1 MAAVVGRAIPP
12 ERKRTLDALSLREP
26 DKVPIGLWGTVEG
39 YQNLRAG
46 LGMGYNKDFK
56 NYRTGSTTWTTDV
69 AFEVDLAEKLGVDFV
84 RVSIGPA
91 GGSPGFRELKMDEIP
106 VPLQVPTPP
115 DDAEINVDE
124 WGVIRKWTPH
134 ENGGY
139 YEMIGY
145 PLFEATSA
153 PLEEGLKILAEY
165 PWPDPWDE
173 AGWQDSPVPGMS
185 LREYCRYVK
194 EETPFALMGQ
204 GGRGGL
210 FEQAKYM
217 VGYAKIFSDF
227 IESPEFLDAMLIK
240 LTDLE
245 IEYNK
250 AFLDQCG
257 EYVDWLRLS
266 PEDLAS
272 EKTAF
277 LSLGMFEQQLIPH
290 YMRATQEIKK
300 YYKTKNPEG
309 KIQFHSCGAIPEPFM
324 RGLISCG
331 VDGYDSLPPKVA
343 RHSNPSAK
351 KRQLGKEMFFYGGI
365 DVQETLP
372 WGTTDDVRK
381 EVRQRIWEMGHGGGY
396 LLSSSHRLEHDV
408 PIENTLAMIE
418 EAREYGTYPLPEQP
432 PEGAD
437 TGEGYEPWDPNPRKK
452 KRRKPK
458 PAAE

>member
-1 MAAVVGRAIPP
+1 MTATVGRAIPP
-12 ERKRTLDALSLREP
+12 QRKRVLDALALREP

-39 YQNLRAG
+39 YQHLRKS
-46 LGMGYNKDFK
+46 LGMGYNEDFT

-69 AFEVDLAEKLGVDFV
+69 AFEADLAEKLGLDFV
-84 RVSIGPA
+84 RVSIGPS
-91 GGSPGFRELKMDEIP
+91 GGSPGFRKLNLDEIP
-106 VPLQVPTPP
+106 VPLQVPTPGW
-115 DDAEINVDE
+115 DAEINVDE
-124 WGVIRKWTPH
+124 WGVVRKWTPH

-145 PLFEATSA
+145 PLYEATSA
-153 PLEEGLKILAEY
+153 PLEEGLEILREF

-173 AGWQDSPVPGMS
+173 GMWCDSPIPG
-185 LREYCRYVK
+185 LNRREYCKYIK

-245 IEYNK
+245 IEHNK
-250 AFLDQCG
+250 AFLTLCG
-257 EYVDWLRLS
+257 EYIDWLRMS

-277 LSLGMFEQQLIPH
+277 LSLDMFNKQLVPH
-290 YMRATQEIKK
+290 YKRAIQETKK
-300 YYKTKNPEG
+300 FYQERNPDG

-324 RGLISCG
+324 RGLIDCG
-331 VDGYDSLPPKVA
+331 IDGYDSLPPKVA
-343 RHSNPSAK
+343 RHSNPAAK
-351 KRQLGKEMFFYGGI
+351 KRQLGNELFFYGGV

-372 WGTTDDVRK
+372 WGTVEDVRK
-381 EVRQRIWEMGHGGGY
+381 EVRQRIWECGRGGGL

-408 PIENTLAMIE
+408 PVENTLAMIE

-432 PEGAD
+432 PEGSD

-452 KRRKPK
+452 RRRRPK
-458 PAAE
+458 

>member
-1 MAAVVGRAIPP
+1 MTATVGRAIPP
-12 ERKRTLDALSLREP
+12 QRKRVLDALALREP

-39 YQNLRAG
+39 YQHLRKS
-46 LGMGYNKDFK
+46 LGMGYNEDFT

-69 AFEVDLAEKLGVDFV
+69 AFEADLAEKLGLDFV
-84 RVSIGPA
+84 RVSIGPS
-91 GGSPGFRELKMDEIP
+91 GGSPGFRKLNLDEIP
-106 VPLQVPTPP
+106 VPLQVPTPGW
-115 DDAEINVDE
+115 DAEINVDE
-124 WGVIRKWTPH
+124 WGVVRKWTPH

-145 PLFEATSA
+145 PLYEATSA
-153 PLEEGLKILAEY
+153 PLEEGLEILREF

-173 AGWQDSPVPGMS
+173 GMWCDSPIPGMN
-185 LREYCRYVK
+185 LREYCKYIK

-245 IEYNK
+245 IEHNK
-250 AFLDQCG
+250 AFLTLCG
-257 EYVDWLRLS
+257 EYIDWLRMS

-277 LSLGMFEQQLIPH
+277 LSLDMFNKQLVPH
-290 YMRATQEIKK
+290 YKRAIQETKK
-300 YYKTKNPEG
+300 FYQERNPDG

-324 RGLISCG
+324 RGLIDCG
-331 VDGYDSLPPKVA
+331 IDGYDSLPPKVA
-343 RHSNPSAK
+343 RHSNPAAK
-351 KRQLGKEMFFYGGI
+351 KRQLGNELFFYGGV

-372 WGTTDDVRK
+372 WGTVEDVRK
-381 EVRQRIWEMGHGGGY
+381 EVRQRIWECGRGGGL

-408 PIENTLAMIE
+408 PVENTLAMIE

-432 PEGAD
+432 PEGSD

-452 KRRKPK
+452 RRRRPK
-458 PAAE
+458 

>member
-1 MAAVVGRAIPP
+1 MAAIIAGAMPP
-12 ERKRTLDALSLREP
+12 QRKRVVDAMHLREP
-26 DKVPIGLWGTVEG
+26 DRVPVGLWGTVEG
-39 YQNLRAG
+39 YQNLRQG
-46 LGMGYNKDFK
+46 LGMQFNEDPR

-69 AFEVDLAEKLGVDFV
+69 AFELDLAEKLDLDFV
-84 RVSIGPA
+84 RISIGPP
-91 GGSPGFRELKMDEIP
+91 GGSPGFRPIKFEEVPFDMGIP
-106 VPLQVPTPP
+106 PP
-115 DDAEINVDE
+115 PEGVEINVDE

-145 PLFEATSA
+145 PLFHATSA
-153 PLEEGLKILAEY
+153 PLQEGLRMLDEF

-173 AGWQDSPVPGMS
+173 ACWQDSPIPGMT
-185 LREYCRYVK
+185 LREYCKFVR

-227 IESPEFLDAMLIK
+227 IESPEFLEAFLTK
-240 LTDLE
+240 LVDIE
-245 IEYNK
+245 IEHNK

-257 EYVDWLRLS
+257 EYVDWLRMS

-277 LSLGMFEQQLIPH
+277 TSLEMFERQLKHH
-290 YMRATQEIKK
+290 YKRATLTTKE
-300 YYKTKNPEG
+300 YYLKKNPLG

-324 RGLISCG
+324 RHLMDCG

-343 RHSNPSAK
+343 RHSNPAAK

-365 DVQETLP
+365 DVQQTLP
-372 WGTTDDVRK
+372 HGTVEDVRA
-381 EVRQRIWEMGHGGGY
+381 EVRTRIWEMAHGGGY

-408 PIENTLAMIE
+408 PVANTLAMIE
-418 EAREYGTYPLPEQP
+418 ECRSYGVYPLPKDP
-432 PEGAD
+432 PPGAD
-437 TGEGYEPWDPNPRKK
+437 TGAGYEPWDPRPKRKP
-452 KRRKPK
+452 KPK
-458 PAAE
+458 PAAAA

>member
-1 MAAVVGRAIPP
+1 MAAIIGQAVPP
-12 ERKRTLDALSLREP
+12 QRQRTLDALNMREP
-26 DKVPIGLWGTVEG
+26 DRVPIGLWGTTEG
-39 YQNLRAG
+39 YLHLRKG
-46 LGMGYNKDFK
+46 LGMGYNKDPRS
-56 NYRTGSTTWTTDV
+56 YRTGSTTWTTDV
-69 AFEVDLAEKLGVDFV
+69 AFEVDLAEKLDIDFL
-84 RVSIGPA
+84 RVSIGPP
-91 GGSPGFRELKMDEIP
+91 GGSPGFRELELDEIP
-106 VPLQVPTPP
+106 VPLQVPPP
-115 DDAEINVDE
+115 PSDAEINIDE

-145 PLFEATSA
+145 PLFDATSA
-153 PLEEGLKILAEY
+153 PLEEGLRILNEF

-173 AGWQDSPVPGMS
+173 SCWEDSPIPGMT
-185 LREYCRYVK
+185 LREYCRYIR

-227 IESPEFLDAMLIK
+227 IESPEFLDAMLVR
-240 LTDLE
+240 LVDLE
-245 IEYNK
+245 IEFNK
-250 AFLDQCG
+250 AFLEQCG
-257 EYVDWLRLS
+257 EYIDWLRMS

-272 EKTAF
+272 EKTTF
-277 LSLGMFEQQLIPH
+277 LSLSMLEKQLMPH
-290 YMRATQEIKK
+290 YKRATLETKK
-300 YYKTKNPEG
+300 FYHTKNPDG

-324 RGLISCG
+324 RLLIECG
-331 VDGYDSLPPKVA
+331 VDGYDSMPPKVA
-343 RHSNPSAK
+343 RHSNPAAK

-372 WGTTDDVRK
+372 WGTVEDVRR
-381 EVRQRIWEMGHGGGY
+381 EVRQRIWEVGHGGGY

-418 EAREYGTYPLPEQP
+418 EAHEYGRYPLPTEP

-452 KRRKPK
+452 KRRPPK
-458 PAAE
+458 AAE